1 MTGKHAYRT
10 MEILEATTGNRS
22 YWHDKQHPEVTFMD
36 LRVERDGNF
45 ISEGYDI
52 DPHHSYTVLPDVQ
65 GDYRQLPF
73 DDSTFDLVVFDPP
86 HLVTNNGMKKLHGI
100 LKRQYGCLHAET
112 WQRDIRLAFRELFRV
127 MADHATLTF
136 KFCDYHI
143 GFNEILDEIPH
154 EPMYGTTVKSG
165 THSTRWITFNKP
177 NEMRNNENRV
187 IESSSRTESSPPTID
202 PDQRTLNISLDR
214 DSSSGISHRSN
225 IGDE

>member
-1 MTGKHAYRT
+1 

-22 YWHDKQHPEVTFMD
+22 YWHDKHHPEVTFMD
-36 LRVERDGNF
+36 LRVELDGNF
-45 ISEGYDI
+45 TIQGYDY
-52 DPHHSYTVLPDVQ
+52 DRNRSYTVSPDVQ
-65 GDYRQLPF
+65 ADYRELPF

-100 LKRQYGCLHAET
+100 LKRQYGCLHAQT
-112 WQRDIRLAFRELFRV
+112 WQRDMRLAFEELFRV

-177 NEMRNNENRV
+177 MRLRSPENRTETSSLTN
-187 IESSSRTESSPPTID
+187 ESRSQQTH
-202 PDQRTLNISLDR
+202 PDQTTIP
-214 DSSSGISHRSN
+214 
-225 IGDE
+225 